1 MRLPSRGSTATGK
14 TTAVFIL
21 FRSPSQW
28 NVKTNLRSIR
38 STMNAPWK
46 SVAPLSVWKLISPLR
61 VYRQRVGLLMEWL
74 VYQDAGCTVCYESVI
89 VGHNYRNVEEARFE
103 FLKLLWNSWP
113 HPCHLFLP
121 LIIMHKHHH
130 LKPISSNDLFPWLL
144 IDTTVLVGTCSM
156 DGNGKK
162 TT

>member
-1 MRLPSRGSTATGK
+1 MEVRGTPIGVEANLAPAGVQIAGRFVKGVVGIREPSHPVRG
-14 TTAVFIL
+14 
-21 FRSPSQW
+21 
-28 NVKTNLRSIR
+28 
-38 STMNAPWK
+38 
-46 SVAPLSVWKLISPLR
+46 
-61 VYRQRVGLLMEWL
+61 
-74 VYQDAGCTVCYESVI
+74 QDAGCTVCYESVI

-144 IDTTVLVGTCSM
+144 MDTTVLVGTCSM
-156 DGNGKK
+156 DGKGKK